1 MNRILK
7 YRIPAAGAPVSAVS
21 PVFRNDDKLTYPF
34 AAVVS
39 QDQVK
44 LALMLLA
51 VDPGLKG
58 LLIGGPPGT
67 AKTTLARSFKSIFE
81 GTGSHSHPST
91 DGCTRFVELPL
102 NVTEDRLLGGLDIEK
117 TLAAGIRKASP
128 GLLAEAH
135 GGVLYADQVNLQ
147 DSAVCDHVSAALDS
161 GTVAVER
168 EGLSVVHPS
177 EFVFIGSYDPGEGE
191 VQVSLKDRIGL
202 CVAATADFDLDE
214 RAEIVCRAELFDRD
228 APLFSRQYGLETACI
243 VETIRVARARLG
255 QVRVSSDDL
264 RRLSSAAIGLGVEGN
279 RADVFAAR
287 AARAAAALSG
297 RDHIREEDLAAA
309 VRLVL
314 VPRATQLPT
323 EEESPAQFQNHRRGD
338 RTAAERQKDR
348 HEEVRDRPT
357 AEDDSDQEIPGETSS
372 WVAELVLKTL
382 DSPAPRIPDLKQADR
397 SARSRLGKRT
407 EASSFARGRYRG
419 SVPMRWSG
427 TVAKGKIAIDATV
440 RAAAPFQ
447 KMRRELRGD
456 STDRR
461 IPAVGRNSIG
471 ERNSA
476 TGRNPAIGRLII
488 SGADLRIKRF
498 KHRSGVLFVFAVDAS
513 GSMALGRMGQAKGAL
528 VRLLQQA
535 YLHRD
540 SVALVAFRG
549 QSAQVL
555 LDPTRSVELA
565 RRSVE
570 ALPAGGGTPIAA
582 GLVSAL
588 QVAKRARLKVGGN
601 VMIVL
606 FTDGRA
612 NVGLTS
618 GGTAGLEA
626 VRQTISDELRQ
637 LGAAIKR
644 ENIAMTLIDTRP
656 RFVSAGEGRALS
668 DLIGARY
675 IYLPHADSGRIYD
688 AVARESDELRS

>member
-21 PVFRNDDKLTYPF
+21 PVFRNDERLTYPF
-34 AAVVS
+34 AAVVG
-39 QDQVK
+39 QEQVK
-44 LALMLLA
+44 LALLLLA

-81 GTGSHSHPST
+81 GTGSHSHPGSE
-91 DGCTRFVELPL
+91 GYARFVELPL

-117 TLAAGIRKASP
+117 TLATGIRNASP

-135 GGVLYADQVNLQ
+135 GGVLYADQVNLL
-147 DSAVCDHVSAALDS
+147 DSAICDHVLAALDS

-168 EGLSVVHPS
+168 EGLSVLHPS
-177 EFVFIGSYDPGEGE
+177 EFVFIGSYDPEEGE
-191 VQVSLKDRIGL
+191 VQASLKDRVGL
-202 CVAATADFDLDE
+202 FVAAPAALGLDE
-214 RAEIVCRAELFDRD
+214 RAEIVRRAELFDRD
-228 APLFSRQYGLETACI
+228 APSFLRRYGLETARI
-243 VETIRVARARLG
+243 AEAIRLARARLG
-255 QVRVSSDDL
+255 QIRISSDDL
-264 RRLSSAAIGLGVEGN
+264 RRLSSTAISLGVEGN

-287 AARAAAALSG
+287 AACASAALSV

-314 VPRATQLPT
+314 MRRATQSPT
-323 EEESPAQFQNHRRGD
+323 EHESPAEFQNRQPRDPAAAGRREERRED
-338 RTAAERQKDR
+338 R
-348 HEEVRDRPT
+348 RDRPT
-357 AEDDSDQEIPGETSS
+357 AEDDSDQETPGEAKS
-372 WVAELVLKTL
+372 WAAETVLKAL
-382 DSPAPRIPDLKQADR
+382 DSPVPRIPDLKQSNR

-419 SVPMRWSG
+419 SVPMSRSG
-427 TVAKGKIAIDATV
+427 TIAKGKIAIDATV

-447 KMRRELRGD
+447 KMRRESRAD

-461 IPAVGRNSIG
+461 NPALGRNSG
-471 ERNSA
+471 E
-476 TGRNPAIGRLII
+476 GRLII
-488 SGADLRIKRF
+488 SGADLRIKQF
-498 KHRSGVLFVFAVDAS
+498 KHRSGVLFIFAVDAS

-540 SVALVAFRG
+540 RVALVAFRG

-588 QVAKRARLKVGGN
+588 QVAKRARLKLGGN

-612 NVGLTS
+612 NVGLSSS
-618 GGTAGLEA
+618 GMIGQEA
-626 VRQTISDELRQ
+626 VRQAISDELRK

-656 RFVSAGEGRALS
+656 RFVSSGDGRALS

-675 IYLPHADSGRIYD
+675 IYLPHADSGRIYN
-688 AVARESDELRS
+688 AVARESAGLRV